1 MFRCPDCGQR
11 MAGRPMATSFTATV
25 RTDRYWCDHCM
36 TMQRASTR
44 RDYEQE
50 DMGHDTT
57 PRTTDRV
64 MWSHTHGAPT
74 VHIDEARAA

>member
-50 DMGHDTT
+50 DMGHDTA
-57 PRTTDRV
+57 PRPTDQV
-64 MWSHTHGAPT
+64 MWSHGFSPT
-74 VHIDEARAA
+74 AVIVDEAIAA